1 MRSQTFLRSRSARKG
16 HLREVD
22 NRLLILVSCGFPWE
36 TLKIKNIDD
45 VYRGGEYG
53 AIELSR
59 LEISEATDD
68 EMAKYVGIL
77 SSCSLPKRAYGC
89 VSPFGWNAYVSQDA
103 VSSWKGSGLAA
114 YALWS

>member
-1 MRSQTFLRSRSARKG
+1 MIFMKKFLAAF
-16 HLREVD
+16 LAAWV
-22 NRLLILVSCGFPWE
+22 LLALLSITQAHVSIPPIE

>member
-1 MRSQTFLRSRSARKG
+1 MKKFLAAF
-16 HLREVD
+16 LAAWA
-22 NRLLILVSCGFPWE
+22 LLALLSIAQAHVLLPPIE
-36 TLKIKNIDD
+36 TRKIKNIDD

-59 LEISEATDD
+59 LEVSEATDD
-68 EMAKYVGIL
+68 EMANFVGIL

-89 VSPFGWNAYVSQDA
+89 VSPFGWKAYVSQDA
-103 VSSWKGSGLAA
+103 VTSWKGPGLAA